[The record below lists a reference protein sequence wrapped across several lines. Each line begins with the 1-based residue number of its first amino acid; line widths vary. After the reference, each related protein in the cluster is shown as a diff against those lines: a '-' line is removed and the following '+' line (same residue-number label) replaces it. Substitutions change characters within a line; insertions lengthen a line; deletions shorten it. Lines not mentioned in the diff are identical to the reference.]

1 MCTAQ
6 RRGVCACLRVDR
18 PPRCRSAQRGRR
30 PNRRRRLGNYYST
43 IDDVFIIGAGATPCG
58 RYLETS
64 PRELARQA
72 AEAALADA
80 ALRPDQINAIVVGN
94 AVAGLI
100 GGQECIRGQAWLQG
114 TELLG
119 TPIFNVEN
127 ACASGSSAFH
137 LACQG
142 IGSGTYEIALVVG
155 VEKLTHE
162 DKARSFAALE
172 GALDVEAHPLEK
184 GGRQRSIFMDIYA
197 SKARRYL
204 ESHGATREDLARVV
218 SKNRAHARL
227 NPVAQYREELTVD
240 EVLSAREIVDP
251 LTLPMCAPI
260 GDGAAALVVTTRE
273 RARGRESAVRVAGT
287 AGSSGKPGSG
297 SAVERAAQAAYE
309 HAGIGPE
316 SIGIAEVHDAAAS
329 AELEEIEHLG
339 LAGSGEAFRLTN
351 AGETSLGGAVPVNV
365 SGGLISRGHPVGA
378 TGTLQ
383 LYELTTQ
390 LRGRAGDRQVDPRPD
405 FGVAQNG
412 GGFIVDDVAAAMVT
426 ILAAA

>member
-1 MCTAQ
+1 MWPYAQ
-6 RRGVCACLRVDR
+6 Y
-18 PPRCRSAQRGRR
+18 
-30 PNRRRRLGNYYST
+30 RRLWLGPFPAAVVARRAGPRAADYIRAMDN
-43 IDDVFIIGAGATPCG
+43 IFITGVGATACG

-64 PRELARQA
+64 PKELARQA
-72 AEAALADA
+72 AEAALDDARISADQV
-80 ALRPDQINAIVVGN
+80 DAIVVGN

-142 IGSGTYEIALVVG
+142 IGSGSYETVLTIG

-162 DKARSFAALE
+162 DKVRSFTALE
-172 GALDVEAHPLEK
+172 GALDVEAHPQD
-184 GGRQRSIFMDIYA
+184 GDARQRSIFMDIYA
-197 SKARRYL
+197 SKARAYL
-204 ESHGATREDLARVV
+204 ENHGATREDLARVV
-218 SKNRAHARL
+218 SKNRAHAKL
-227 NPVAQYREELTVD
+227 NPVAQYRDELTVE
-240 EVLSAREIVDP
+240 EVLSAREIVEP
-251 LTLPMCAPI
+251 LTLPMCSPI
-260 GDGAAALVVTTRE
+260 GDGAAALVATSAD
-273 RARGRESAVRVAGT
+273 RAGDAKAAVRVAGT

-297 SAVERAAQAAYE
+297 SAVERAANTAYE
-309 HAGIGPE
+309 QAGIGPE

-339 LAGSGEAFRLTN
+339 LASPGEAFRLTQ
-351 AGETSLGGAVPVNV
+351 AGETSLGGRVPVNV

-383 LYELTTQ
+383 LYELVTQ
-390 LRGRAGDRQVDPRPD
+390 IRGQAGDRQVDPKPR
-405 FGVAQNG
+405 FGIAQNG
-412 GGFIVDDVAAAMVT
+412 GGFIGDDVAAAMVT